1 MLQKRMIDQFK
12 PVQGAKIYGY
22 SKGRRSQ
29 YFVKYLHN
37 CEGGGGGRG
46 GHCILKLRIEI

>member
-29 YFVKYLHN
+29 YLHN
-37 CEGGGGGRG
+37 CGGGGEGVELD
-46 GHCILKLRIEI
+46 IVF